1 MSKTFLLFT
10 TSFCPKCPSAKK
22 MLDGAGIK
30 YEYVNAS
37 TPEGL
42 EKARKYGIAHVPTLV
57 VLEEGKVISK
67 AHDADEIE
75 KEIKMS

>member
-22 MLDGAGIK
+22 LLDSSGIN
-30 YEYVNAS
+30 YEIINAS
-37 TPEGL
+37 APEGL
-42 EKARKYGIAHVPTLV
+42 EKARKYGIAQVPTLV

-67 AHDADEIE
+67 AHDIDEIE
-75 KEIKMS
+75 NEIKN